1 MVLSKREL
9 RLGGVSFI
17 IECWDLDRDKGGSNP
32 YSLEGSIKRL
42 ALQGKNFEFKRLIE
56 YFAVLSDIDPNTA

>member
-9 RLGGVSFI
+9 RLGGERFL

-32 YSLEGSIKRL
+32 YSLEGSL
-42 ALQGKNFEFKRLIE
+42 ALQGKNFELRE
-56 YFAVLSDIDPNTA
+56 AD